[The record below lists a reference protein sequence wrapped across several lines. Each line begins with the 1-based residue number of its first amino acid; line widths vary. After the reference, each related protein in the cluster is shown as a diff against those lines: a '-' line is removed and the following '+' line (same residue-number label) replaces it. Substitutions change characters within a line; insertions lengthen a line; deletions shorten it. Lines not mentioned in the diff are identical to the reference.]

1 MIKIGT
7 TNDPA
12 GQWQARFT
20 ASELA
25 RVGVESAIVSI
36 EHQGESPLSAA
47 LLRGDI
53 DVAVYAL
60 NELPVEQ
67 AEGLVITALSQRDNP
82 ADCLVIRPS
91 AVDTQQIF
99 RLKQGVV
106 AGVFTE
112 HRKVQLQDFR
122 PDIVLKAPWDTALL
136 PLEQLRQGH
145 CEAIFLEAVAMHRLE
160 MEVSD
165 WEVIELYPGEWIP
178 APGQGVLAWQTH
190 RDDLA
195 TRRVFRQLHHPE
207 VAACTNVERRILQ
220 LLSADERPALGAYCH
235 RDAAG
240 NYHVVASCRRAG
252 ALHRARLSSSTNSG
266 LGERVAGMLR

>member
-7 TNDPA
+7 TNDPK

-25 RVGVESAIVSI
+25 RIGVESTIISV
-36 EHQGESPLSAA
+36 EHQGESPLPAA

-53 DVAVYAL
+53 DVAVSAL
-60 NELPVEQ
+60 NALPVEQ
-67 AEGLVITALSQRDNP
+67 PEELVITALSQRDNP
-82 ADCLVIRPS
+82 ADSLLIHPS
-91 AVDTQQIF
+91 AVDTQHIF
-99 RLKQGVV
+99 RLKQGAVV
-106 AGVFTE
+106 GTFAG

-122 PDIVLKAPWDTALL
+122 PDIVLKAPWDTVFS
-136 PLEQLRQGH
+136 PFEQLRQGYW
-145 CEAIFLEAVAMHRLE
+145 EAIFLEAAAMQRLD
-160 MEVSD
+160 MDVD
-165 WEVIELYPGEWIP
+165 GLEVIELYPGEWIP

-195 TRRVFRQLHHPE
+195 TRRIFRQLHHPE

-220 LLSADERPALGAYCH
+220 VLSADERPTLGAYCH
-235 RDAAG
+235 RDAGG
-240 NYHVVASCRRAG
+240 NYHVVASCLRAG

-266 LGERVAGMLR
+266 LGDRVAGMLR